1 MMKDHMASPAPIP
14 SELDA
19 KSQENSYIARVQT
32 LLGEEKTSAALDL
45 LDEGLRLFPV
55 SSPLLVLQG
64 KAFESMRQWEKA
76 EGCYWRSLKEPFS
89 PVPES
94 FLSLAQVRHVS
105 GEPEKALWFL
115 EEGLSLFP
123 ENNDLLRE
131 AGIQNGLLGQW
142 WLAFGRIRK
151 AFVDQPSK
159 TQNMLAYG
167 ALLERLSF
175 ADLLPEL
182 IPLYEKLV
190 EQDPAITEHQIL
202 YARALER
209 NNQIRKAIKHVRT
222 LLKTNP
228 KNPVLLKEIGR
239 LLLNLNEHTRSIDSL
254 RLSMESAGESAETHY
269 FIAMAYKASGKPLAG
284 IEAIKRALSMEPDN
298 PEYETLLGLL
308 YIDLGEPDKAFT
320 AFQSLEEAFPFRSL
334 GDLYLRKK
342 SSNKAITAYMT
353 AFEKDPDPRTGLLL
367 LKLLSSRK
375 DWFLFFE
382 TLAWMEIL
390 FPDKIEKKFLTDKL
404 LSRWKEDQDFPL
416 TPAESLAIRALSLY
430 FAGNREAAFPLLEQA
445 VLADPLSEVLYWML
459 GLLEEERGN
468 KEAALTWYGRILHS
482 TREPVTLFHT
492 MARVRTRGGDSF
504 AVLEQMLESF
514 LAHYSSRP
522 GFYRVLHEWALRTE
536 NRHKAPEILM
546 KAMTVHPNDVSLYEL
561 FCHYHPDLSGRDG
574 LPPFSGQKSVSPAV

>member
-1 MMKDHMASPAPIP
+1 MASPAPLSP
-14 SELDA
+14 ELDTN
-19 KSQENSYIARVQT
+19 SRENSYIARVGK

-45 LDEGLRLFPV
+45 VEEGLRLFPL
-55 SSPLLVLQG
+55 SSALLVLQG
-64 KAFESMRQWEKA
+64 KAFESIRQWEKA
-76 EGCYWRSLKEPFS
+76 EGCYWRSLKSPFS

-94 FLSLAQVRHVS
+94 FLSLAQVRHLS
-105 GEPEKALWFL
+105 GESGKALWFL
-115 EEGLSLFP
+115 EEGLSHFP

-142 WLAFGRIRK
+142 WLAFGRIQK
-151 AFVDQPSK
+151 AYLDQPTK
-159 TQNMLAYG
+159 TQNILAYG

-175 ADLLPEL
+175 PDILPEL

-190 EQDPAITEHQIL
+190 EQDPSITEYQIL

-209 NNQIRKAIKHVRT
+209 NNQIRKAIKHVRA

-228 KNPVLLKEIGR
+228 KNPALLKEIGR
-239 LLLNLNEHTRSIDSL
+239 LLLNLNEQTRSIDSL

-269 FIAMAYKASGKPLAG
+269 LIALAYKANGKPLAG
-284 IEAIKRALSMEPDN
+284 IEAIKRALSFEPTD
-298 PEYETLLGLL
+298 PEYQTLLGLL
-308 YIDLGEPDKAFT
+308 YIDLGEPDKAYT

-342 SSNKAITAYMT
+342 SPNKAIAAYIT
-353 AFEKDPDPRTGLLL
+353 AFEKVPDPQTGLLL

-390 FPDKIEKKFLTDKL
+390 FPEKIEKKFLTDKL

-430 FAGNREAAFPLLEQA
+430 FAGDRESSFPLLEQA

-459 GLLEEERGN
+459 GLMEEERED

-482 TREPVTLFHT
+482 TREPVTLFHA
-492 MARVRTRGGDSF
+492 MSRVRIRGGDSF
-504 AVLEQMLESF
+504 SALEQLLVSF
-514 LAHYSSRP
+514 LAQYSSRP
-522 GFYRVLHEWALRTE
+522 GFYRVLHEWAIRTE

-546 KAMTVHPNDVSLYEL
+546 KAMTLHPNDVSLYEL
-561 FCHYHPDLSGRDG
+561 FCHYHPDLSGRYG
-574 LPPFSGQKSVSPAV
+574 LPPVSGQGSVSPAV